1 MAAVE
6 IDPSDTQYGLDC
18 AFNLIRD
25 DRRLE
30 ALRICD
36 LLCSRIAEYPLLRD
50 ALGSASTDPDELCAY
65 T

>member
-36 LLCSRIAEYPLLRD
+36 LLCSRIA
-50 ALGSASTDPDELCAY
+50 AL
-65 T
+65 